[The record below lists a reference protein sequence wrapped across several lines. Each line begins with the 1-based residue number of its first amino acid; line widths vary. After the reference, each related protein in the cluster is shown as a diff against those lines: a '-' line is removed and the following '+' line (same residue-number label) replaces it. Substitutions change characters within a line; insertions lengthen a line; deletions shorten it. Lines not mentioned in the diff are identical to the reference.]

1 MKNSL
6 TDAQITEIKENFLK
20 IESLDDLCIVLN
32 QTNELTQIKY
42 TIEVGQLVKL
52 SNPALAKKRYK
63 EFTIKK
69 KSGADRKINAPIS
82 ELNLILKSLNQLF
95 NFIYT
100 PHTNA
105 FGFVAGK
112 SIVDNAKMHTNKKY
126 VYNIDLKDFFHSFDR
141 NRVKMGIWYQLFG
154 GHKSKEK
161 ISFILACL
169 TTHPLMIEGE
179 SKIVLPQGSATS
191 PFLTNLLCFKLDRQ
205 LKGLAKRFKL
215 TYSRYAD
222 DITFSSEYD
231 VYSNPTFT
239 LELNRIISAQNLMIN
254 PVKTRLQ
261 GNGYRKEVTGITVN
275 ESANVSQK
283 YIKQLRM
290 WIYYIEKYG
299 IEKASE
305 IFKKDYAKDKGHV
318 KSMNASMLNVIEG
331 KLLYL
336 GMVRGKDD
344 EKFLTLKNR
353 FYKSIGK
360 VSKIDKVLNAW
371 EQEGITKAF
380 DIYYNNNRISL
391 TDFLDNEAINRIL
404 DEIGY
409 DVIVSDNDKS
419 SNIIFTL

>member
-6 TDAQITEIKENFLK
+6 TVAQITEIKENFLK
-20 IESLDDLCIVLN
+20 IESLNDLCIVLN
-32 QTNELTQIKY
+32 QTNELTQIKH
-42 TIEVGQLVKL
+42 TIEVEQLAKL
-52 SNPALAKKRYK
+52 SNPALAKNRYR

-141 NRVKMGIWYQLFG
+141 NRVKMGIWYQLFEG
-154 GHKSKEK
+154 DKSKEK

-179 SKIVLPQGSATS
+179 TKIVLPQGSPTS
-191 PFLTNLLCFKLDRQ
+191 PSLTNLLCYKLDRQ

-222 DITFSSEYD
+222 DITFSSNYD

-239 LELNRIISAQNLMIN
+239 LELNRIITAQNLMIN
-254 PVKTRLQ
+254 QAKTRLQ
-261 GNGYRKEVTGITVN
+261 GNGYRKEVTGITIN
-275 ESANVSQK
+275 EYANVSQK
-283 YIKQLRM
+283 YVKQLRM
-290 WIYYIEKYG
+290 WIFFIEKYG
-299 IEKASE
+299 IEKATE
-305 IFKKDYAKDKGHV
+305 IFKKDYSKEKGHV

-371 EQEGITKAF
+371 EEAGISKAM
-380 DIYYNNNRISL
+380 DIYYNNKRISL
-391 TDFLDNEAINRIL
+391 TDFLDNDDINSIL
-404 DEIGY
+404 DIMGF
-409 DVIVSDNDKS
+409 DADDSNNKKN

>member
-6 TDAQITEIKENFLK
+6 TAAQITEIKENFLK
-20 IESLDDLCIVLN
+20 IESLNDLCIVLN
-32 QTNELTQIKY
+32 QTNELTQIKH
-42 TIEVGQLVKL
+42 TIEVEQLVKL
-52 SNPALAKKRYK
+52 SNPSLAKNRYK

-69 KSGADRKINAPIS
+69 KSGADRKINAPIK

-112 SIVDNAKMHTNKKY
+112 SIVDNAKMHTDKKY

-141 NRVKMGIWYQLFG
+141 NRVKMGIWYQLFEG
-154 GHKSKEK
+154 DKSKEK

-179 SKIVLPQGSATS
+179 TKIVLPQGSPTS
-191 PFLTNLLCFKLDRQ
+191 PSLTNLLCFKLDRQ

-222 DITFSSEYD
+222 DITFSSDYD
-231 VYSNPTFT
+231 VYSNSKFT
-239 LELNRIISAQNLMIN
+239 LELNRIITAQNLVIN
-254 PVKTRLQ
+254 PTKTRLQ
-261 GNGYRKEVTGITVN
+261 GNGYRKEVTGIIVN

-283 YIKQLRM
+283 YIKQVRM
-290 WIYYIEKYG
+290 WIYFIEKYG
-299 IEKASE
+299 IEKATE
-305 IFKKDYAKDKGHV
+305 IFKKDYAKDKVHV
-318 KSMNASMLNVIEG
+318 KSMQASMENVIEG

-360 VSKIDKVLNAW
+360 VSKIDKILNEW
-371 EQEGITKAF
+371 EEEGISKAM
-380 DIYYNNNRISL
+380 DLYYKNRKSKNIV
-391 TDFLDNEAINRIL
+391 FYEA
-404 DEIGY
+404 DEI
-409 DVIVSDNDKS
+409 D
-419 SNIIFTL
+419 F